1 LTDHDPKSLI
11 DRNGAFRRAERAES
25 IVVGLASTLSRYSGF
40 DPGTLIQVY
49 ATDYEKRTSTTTGGP
64 IDGR

>member
-1 LTDHDPKSLI
+1 VTKDLAWY
-11 DRNGAFRRAERAES
+11 RGRAERAES
-25 IVVGLASTLSRYSGF
+25 IVVGLASTLSRYCGI
-40 DPGTLIQVY
+40 DPGTLIQVH